1 MHSWVGFE
9 LVQVFIAFGLS
20 PQLRD
25 DLNDFS
31 PDLFNLFSYFGEK
44 QRDSSKKDEAERL
57 LEILFNKTEHNSYFG
72 KQPFGKKTKFLKM
85 ENTTIP
91 LVILTWLRQL
101 QEHFY
106 LQPTLNKSNDWSDHG
121 RYCNATQKLAVKK
134 GVNNI
139 YMAKAA
145 GGQLHKMTSFDDIK
159 PNNKD
164 SDVVI
169 KSLYD
174 WSVRISHR
182 DVPYVKDITNSIK
195 RKKKQNKVIELQSM
209 KSYTMKDEDFVS
221 KEEDDHINIGVTRVT
236 PKQQEHKTEAQLMEN
251 VCKFMTNEIAK
262 IAKKTSDSAKVSQ
275 KDIDLH
281 NSANLAAAC
290 LVQYVN
296 IKSVQGPSFTSLDHL
311 NQHMAEHAAT
321 KNIEEQEVNSS
332 EEEYTDD

>member
-1 MHSWVGFE
+1 
-9 LVQVFIAFGLS
+9 
-20 PQLRD
+20 
-25 DLNDFS
+25 
-31 PDLFNLFSYFGEK
+31 
-44 QRDSSKKDEAERL
+44 
-57 LEILFNKTEHNSYFG
+57 
-72 KQPFGKKTKFLKM
+72 M
-85 ENTTIP
+85 ESTTIP

-106 LQPTLNKSNDWSDHG
+106 RQPTLSKRNDWSDHG
-121 RYCNATQKLAVKK
+121 RYCNAKQPLAVKK

-139 YMAKAA
+139 YMATAA
-145 GGQLHKMTSFDDIK
+145 GGPLHKITSFDDVK

-174 WSVRISHR
+174 WSVRILHR
-182 DVPYVKDITNSIK
+182 DVAYVKDITNSIE
-195 RKKKQNKVIELQSM
+195 RKKKQKKVIELQSM
-209 KSYTMKDEDFVS
+209 KRYTMTDDDFVS
-221 KEEDDHINIGVTRVT
+221 KEEDEHINIDVTTVT

-296 IKSVQGPSFTSLDHL
+296 KTSAEGPTFKSLDQM
-311 NQHMAEHAAT
+311 NQHMAEQAAT
-321 KNIEEQEVNSS
+321 KNIEEKEVNSS
-332 EEEYTDD
+332 EDEYTDN

>member
-1 MHSWVGFE
+1 
-9 LVQVFIAFGLS
+9 
-20 PQLRD
+20 
-25 DLNDFS
+25 
-31 PDLFNLFSYFGEK
+31 
-44 QRDSSKKDEAERL
+44 
-57 LEILFNKTEHNSYFG
+57 
-72 KQPFGKKTKFLKM
+72 
-85 ENTTIP
+85 
-91 LVILTWLRQL
+91 
-101 QEHFY
+101 
-106 LQPTLNKSNDWSDHG
+106 
-121 RYCNATQKLAVKK
+121 
-134 GVNNI
+134 
-139 YMAKAA
+139 
-145 GGQLHKMTSFDDIK
+145 
-159 PNNKD
+159 
-164 SDVVI
+164 
-169 KSLYD
+169 
-174 WSVRISHR
+174 
-182 DVPYVKDITNSIK
+182 
-195 RKKKQNKVIELQSM
+195 M

-221 KEEDDHINIGVTRVT
+221 KQEDNHINIGVTRVT

>member
-1 MHSWVGFE
+1 
-9 LVQVFIAFGLS
+9 
-20 PQLRD
+20 
-25 DLNDFS
+25 
-31 PDLFNLFSYFGEK
+31 
-44 QRDSSKKDEAERL
+44 
-57 LEILFNKTEHNSYFG
+57 
-72 KQPFGKKTKFLKM
+72 
-85 ENTTIP
+85 
-91 LVILTWLRQL
+91 
-101 QEHFY
+101 
-106 LQPTLNKSNDWSDHG
+106 
-121 RYCNATQKLAVKK
+121 
-134 GVNNI
+134 
-139 YMAKAA
+139 
-145 GGQLHKMTSFDDIK
+145 
-159 PNNKD
+159 
-164 SDVVI
+164 
-169 KSLYD
+169 
-174 WSVRISHR
+174 
-182 DVPYVKDITNSIK
+182 
-195 RKKKQNKVIELQSM
+195 
-209 KSYTMKDEDFVS
+209 MKDEDFVS

>member
-72 KQPFGKKTKFLKM
+72 KLPFGKKTKFLKM
-85 ENTTIP
+85 ESTTIP

-106 LQPTLNKSNDWSDHG
+106 RQPTLSKSNDWSDHG
-121 RYCNATQKLAVKK
+121 RYCNARSPLAVKK

-139 YMAKAA
+139 YMATAA
-145 GGQLHKMTSFDDIK
+145 GGPLHKMTSFDDVK

-174 WSVRISHR
+174 WSVRILHR
-182 DVPYVKDITNSIK
+182 DVAYVKDITNSIE
-195 RKKKQNKVIELQSM
+195 RKKKQKKVIELEAM
-209 KSYTMKDEDFVS
+209 KRYTMTDDNFVK
-221 KEEDDHINIGVTRVT
+221 KEEKEHINIGVTTVT
-236 PKQQEHKTEAQLMEN
+236 PKQQEHKTKAQLMEN

-262 IAKKTSDSAKVSQ
+262 IAKKTSDSAKVRQ

-296 IKSVQGPSFTSLDHL
+296 TTSVEGPTFKSLDHL
-311 NQHMAEHAAT
+311 NQHMAEQAAT
-321 KNIEEQEVNSS
+321 KNIEEEEVNSS
-332 EEEYTDD
+332 EDEYTDN